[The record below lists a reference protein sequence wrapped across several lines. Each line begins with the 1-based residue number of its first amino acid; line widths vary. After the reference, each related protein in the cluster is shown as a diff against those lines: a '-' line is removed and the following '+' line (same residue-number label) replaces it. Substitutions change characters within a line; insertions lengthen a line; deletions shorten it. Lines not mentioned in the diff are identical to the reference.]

1 MMKRIRRSL
10 KGIYWRKAIIY
21 LLTCC
26 LLFNTSLPV
35 VMATPSG
42 GTPDISNTG
51 ITSIT
56 YNTSYGSDTY
66 DHTTLVTVG
75 DTRTVINWESLDTA
89 GGPPELRE
97 TLAFT
102 QQSGLSNS
110 AVLNRISGPETQFN
124 GDLVA
129 PDMRIFM
136 INPAGILFGD
146 GSTIKVT
153 QLVASGLNM
162 SNDAFDAYLSDPVNN
177 NMEFEGG
184 NGTVVNDGTINANS
198 VFLVGKKVRNLHTI
212 NAPGG
217 VVVLAAGENVYI
229 AEDGSNVVV
238 QVSEGFYTDT
248 TDDIRNR
255 SLINAGDGKIVLAA
269 GDTFSRAISNAG
281 VIEAPGGDITMRAAK
296 IDNKYLI
303 TTSSDE
309 SNAGNIN
316 ITGTEGVIVEQ
327 DSLGNPGGVEAN
339 GGTDSVEFGGGTGDG
354 GNITIQTDGLFQL
367 DDISSVTAAGGSV
380 SGKGGSV
387 SITCNDFEI
396 AGTMSASP
404 GNKTEEYGTL
414 EISAASN
421 VSIANGANAGLTNT
435 LYEQDIETL
444 SQEATNLVVNSQ
456 EGITVKNI
464 SDNEITGQFGSIE
477 LHATGDESA
486 VTFDDSTTDET
497 PTISDT
503 IRTTLGDIV
512 IEAGSGGMNIG
523 NLTTGKD
530 LIDETPAP
538 GQILLTTNNATN
550 EEDEI
555 ITGDMTTGNLTI
567 RTGWG
572 TATIDAKSSG
582 NLTVNGDVMVGRE
595 SSEMEPSPILNVPLG
610 DDAEAVIKL
619 SADKN
624 VILNGTVEAYAQGSA
639 EGKENSIT
647 KANIDILAGQ
657 DATINGDILADAKS
671 TANGTA
677 DAIIKVEA
685 VGALNFAEGVEVHA
699 TADDAAA
706 DSVGPN
712 WESDEANTDSG
723 HAQTIINE
731 NAIILVDDSFS
742 TPKSDAIVI
751 DAADLLL
758 NDTLQ
763 EGESIDSYTQ
773 PAAGTVTPTME
784 GDKITGFTYNP
795 PEDLSTLTFSE
806 TGETTSEAT
815 DTFTYTINGETAT
828 VTISLTNSLPVA
840 VDDLAK
846 TYQGQA
852 VKINVITNDT
862 DPDTGD
868 ILRPVEGSV
877 APKNGKLVLN
887 VDGTFTYT
895 PNADFTG
902 EDSFTYAVT
911 DGTNYVSD
919 PVTVKITV
927 REEPQPPFSEIVL
940 PFIHPAPGLDEAEW
954 KDVEIS
960 GSSALAKW
968 VAKELGVD
976 KETLD
981 IQVANSTAS
990 TTGIQP
996 YEAYSNLRK
1005 AAIILK
1011 DADGSHIA
1019 ALAQVISEFASNN
1032 VPPTEEQM
1040 ASIADAI
1047 RRNTDEDSY
1056 YTVAN
1061 EYLDALVT
1069 YVGVLSSEMGY
1080 SPAKAVQIVTDKYIS
1095 QMTQNQN
1102 VGVAAFLAA
1111 SLAALGG

>member
-1 MMKRIRRSL
+1 MKRIKRSL
-10 KGIYWRKAIIY
+10 KGIYWRKVITY

-26 LLFNTSLPV
+26 LLFNTSLPA

-42 GTPDISNTG
+42 GTPDMSNTG
-51 ITSIT
+51 VTTIT
-56 YNTSYGSDTY
+56 YNTSYGSDIY

-75 DTRTVINWESLDTA
+75 DNRTVINWASLDTA
-89 GGPPELRE
+89 GGPAALRE

-102 QQSGLSNS
+102 QQAGLTNS
-110 AVLNRISGPETQFN
+110 AVLNRISGPATQFN

-136 INPAGILFGD
+136 INPAGIVFGS
-146 GSTIKVT
+146 GSTVNVT

-162 SNDAFDAYLSDPVNN
+162 SNDAFDAYLSDPANN
-177 NMEFEGG
+177 NMEFAGG
-184 NGTVVNDGTINANS
+184 NGTVENKGSINADS
-198 VFLVGKKVRNLHTI
+198 VFLVGKKVI
-212 NAPGG
+212 NRSMIQAPGG
-217 VVVLAAGENVYI
+217 LIVMAAGEKVYI
-229 AEDGSNVVV
+229 AEDGSNVAV

-248 TDDIRNR
+248 TDDVINR

-303 TTSSDE
+303 TTSSDDG
-309 SNAGNIN
+309 NAGNISM
-316 ITGTEGVIVEQ
+316 TGTEGVIVEQ

-404 GNKTEEYGTL
+404 GNKTEERGTL

-421 VSIANGANAGLTNT
+421 VSIANGENAGLTNT

-444 SQEATNLVVNSQ
+444 SQEATNLIINSQ

-464 SDNEITGQFGSIE
+464 SDNEITGRLGSIE

-486 VTFDDSTTDET
+486 VSFDDSTTDAT
-497 PTISDT
+497 PTVSDT

-530 LIDETPAP
+530 LIDERPAP
-538 GQILLTTNNATN
+538 GQILLTTNSSTN
-550 EEDEI
+550 NEDEI

-567 RTGWG
+567 RSGWG

-595 SSEMEPSPILNVPLG
+595 SSEMAPSPILNVPLG

-624 VILNGTVEAYAQGSA
+624 IVLNGTVEAYAQGA
-639 EGKENSIT
+639 EEGRENSVT

-657 DATINGDILADAKS
+657 DATINGNILADAKS
-671 TANGTA
+671 TTNGAA
-677 DAIIKVEA
+677 DAIIKIEA
-685 VGALNFAEGVEVHA
+685 VGTLNFAEGVEVRA

-712 WESDEANTDSG
+712 WESDEANTNSG

-751 DAADLLL
+751 DAADLLS

-763 EGESIDSYTQ
+763 EGETIDSYTQ
-773 PAAGTVTPTME
+773 PTAGTVTPTME

-795 PEDLSTLTFSE
+795 PEDLSTLTFNE
-806 TGETTSEAT
+806 TGEAT
-815 DTFTYTINGETAT
+815 ATFTYTINGETAT
-828 VTISLTNSLPVA
+828 VTITLTNGLPVA

-846 TYQGQA
+846 TYEGQA
-852 VKINVITNDT
+852 VNINVVTNDT
-862 DPDTGD
+862 DPDVGD

-877 APKNGKLVLN
+877 TPKNGTLVLN
-887 VDGTFTYT
+887 EDGTFTYK
-895 PNADFTG
+895 PNAGFLGD
-902 EDSFTYAVT
+902 DSFTYAVT
-911 DGTNYVSD
+911 DGANTSAEVEVK
-919 PVTVKITV
+919 VTVS
-927 REEPQPPFSEIVL
+927 EEPPQPFSEIVL

-976 KETLD
+976 QETLD

-990 TTGIQP
+990 NTDIQP
-996 YEAYSNLRK
+996 YESYSNLRK

-1056 YTVAN
+1056 YAVAN

-1069 YVGVLSSEMGY
+1069 YVGILSSEMGY

-1095 QMTQNQN
+1095 KLTQNQN

>member
-1 MMKRIRRSL
+1 MKRIKRSL
-10 KGIYWRKAIIY
+10 KSIYWRKVITY

-35 VMATPSG
+35 VKATPSG

-51 ITSIT
+51 ITTIT
-56 YNTSYGSDTY
+56 YNSDNYGADIY
-66 DHTTLVTVG
+66 NHTTLVTVG
-75 DTRTVINWESLDTA
+75 DTRTVINWDSLDTA
-89 GGPPELRE
+89 GGPADLRE

-110 AVLNRISGPETQFN
+110 AVLNRISGPETHFD
-124 GDLVA
+124 GDLLA
-129 PDMRIFM
+129 PGMRIFM

-146 GSTIKVT
+146 GSTVNVT

-177 NMEFEGG
+177 NMEFKGG
-184 NGTVVNDGTINANS
+184 NGTVINDGTINANS

-309 SNAGNIN
+309 SNAGSIN
-316 ITGTEGVIVEQ
+316 LTGTEGVTIER
-327 DSLGNPGGVEAN
+327 DSMDNPGGVEAN
-339 GGTDSVEFGGGTGDG
+339 GGTNSVDDGGGTGDG
-354 GNITIQTDGLFQL
+354 GNITIQTGGLFQL

-404 GNKTEEYGTL
+404 GNKTEQPGTL

-421 VSIANGANAGLTNT
+421 VSIANGENAGLTNT

-444 SQEATNLVVNSQ
+444 SQEATNLIVNSQ
-456 EGITVKNI
+456 AGITVKNI
-464 SDNEITGQFGSIE
+464 SDNEITGQFGNIE

-486 VTFDDSTTDET
+486 VSFDDSTIDET

-530 LIDETPAP
+530 LIDERPAP
-538 GQILLTTNNATN
+538 GQILLTTNN
-550 EEDEI
+550 E
-555 ITGDMTTGNLTI
+555 GDMTTGNLTI

-624 VILNGTVEAYAQGSA
+624 VVLNGNVEAYAYGVE
-639 EGKENSIT
+639 EGNENSVT

-657 DATINGDILADAKS
+657 DAAINGDILADAQS
-671 TANGTA
+671 ASNGKA
-677 DAIIKVEA
+677 DAVIKIQA
-685 VGALNFAEGVEVHA
+685 VGAVNFAEGVEVHA

-706 DSVGPN
+706 
-712 WESDEANTDSG
+712 ESTAPDYNNDEETNSDG
-723 HAQTIINE
+723 DHAQIIINE
-731 NAIILVDDSFS
+731 NAIILLDDNFS

-751 DAADLLL
+751 DAADLLS

-763 EGESIDSYTQ
+763 EGETIDSYTQ
-773 PAAGTVTPTME
+773 PAAGTVTQDME
-784 GDKITGFTYNP
+784 GDNIVGFTYNP
-795 PEDLSTLTFSE
+795 PEDLSTLTFNE
-806 TGETTSEAT
+806 TGEAT
-815 DTFTYTINGETAT
+815 DTFTYTINGQTAT
-828 VTISLTNSLPVA
+828 VTITLTNGLPVA
-840 VDDLAK
+840 VDDLAA

-852 VKINVITNDT
+852 VKINVLTNDT
-862 DPDTGD
+862 DPDMGD
-868 ILRPVEGSV
+868 VLKVVILNEEVDL
-877 APKNGKLVLN
+877 PKNGTLVLN
-887 VDGTFTYT
+887 QDGTVTYT
-895 PNADFTG
+895 PNASFIGD
-902 EDSFTYAVT
+902 DSFKYAVT
-911 DGTNYVSD
+911 DGANTSAEVEVK
-919 PVTVKITV
+919 VTVSLKPP
-927 REEPQPPFSEIVL
+927 RPFSEIVM
-940 PFIHPAPGLDEAEW
+940 PFIHPAPGLQKVEW

-960 GSSALAKW
+960 GSPALAKW
-968 VAKELGVD
+968 VAKELGID

-996 YEAYSNLRK
+996 YESYSNLRK

-1019 ALAQVISEFASNN
+1019 ALAQVINEFASNN

-1056 YTVAN
+1056 YAVAN

-1095 QMTQNQN
+1095 QLTQNQN

>member
-1 MMKRIRRSL
+1 MKRIKRSL
-10 KGIYWRKAIIY
+10 KVIYWRKVITY

-42 GTPDISNTG
+42 GFPDMSNTG
-51 ITSIT
+51 VTTIT
-56 YNTSYGSDTY
+56 YNTSYGADIY

-75 DTRTVINWESLDTA
+75 DTRTVINWASLDTA
-89 GGPPELRE
+89 GGPPEVRE
-97 TLAFT
+97 TLAFI
-102 QQSGLSNS
+102 QESGLTNS
-110 AVLNRISGPETQFN
+110 AVLNRISGPETHFD
-124 GDLVA
+124 GDLLA
-129 PDMRIFM
+129 PGMRIFM
-136 INPAGILFGD
+136 INPAGILFGE
-146 GSTIKVT
+146 GSTVNVT

-177 NMEFEGG
+177 NMEFKGG

-198 VFLVGKKVRNLHTI
+198 VFLVGKKVRNLNTI

-217 VVVLAAGENVYI
+217 LIVLAAGENVYI

-248 TDDIRNR
+248 TDDIKNR
-255 SLINAGDGKIVLAA
+255 SLINASDGKIVLAA

-281 VIEAPGGDITMRAAK
+281 VIEAYGGDITLRAA
-296 IDNKYLI
+296 IVDNKYLI
-303 TTSSDE
+303 TTNSKTG
-309 SNAGNIN
+309 NAGNIN
-316 ITGTEGVIVEQ
+316 LTGTERVTIEQ

-339 GGTDSVEFGGGTGDG
+339 GGTDIVEEGGGIGDG

-380 SGKGGSV
+380 SGSGGSV

-404 GNKTEEYGTL
+404 GNKTEEPGTL
-414 EISAASN
+414 EINAASN
-421 VSIANGANAGLTNT
+421 VSIANGENAGLTNT
-435 LYEQDIETL
+435 LYEVDIENL
-444 SQEATNLVVNSQ
+444 SKEATNLIVNSQ

-477 LHATGDESA
+477 LHATGETSA
-486 VTFDDSTTDET
+486 VSFDDSTTDET

-512 IEAGSGGMNIG
+512 IEAGGGGMNIG

-530 LIDETPAP
+530 LSDERPTP
-538 GQILLTTNNATN
+538 GQILLTTNN
-550 EEDEI
+550 E
-555 ITGDMTTGNLTI
+555 GDMTTGDLTI

-572 TATIDAKSSG
+572 SATIDAKSSG

-595 SSEMEPSPILNVPLG
+595 STDMEPSPILNVPLG
-610 DDAEAVIKL
+610 EDAEAVIKL
-619 SADKN
+619 TADKN
-624 VILNGTVEAYAQGSA
+624 VELNGNVEAYAYGVE
-639 EGKENSIT
+639 EGNENSVT
-647 KANIDILAGQ
+647 KAYIDILAGQ
-657 DATINGDILADAKS
+657 DAAINGDILADAKS
-671 TANGTA
+671 TTNGTA
-677 DAIIKVEA
+677 DAVIKIEA

-731 NAIILVDDSFS
+731 NAIILVDDGFS

-751 DAADLLL
+751 DAADLLS

-763 EGESIDSYTQ
+763 EGETIDSYNTDLT
-773 PAAGTVTPTME
+773 AGTVTPTME
-784 GDKITGFTYNP
+784 GDNIVGFTYNP
-795 PEDLSTLTFSE
+795 PEDLSTLTFNE
-806 TGETTSEAT
+806 AGEAT

-828 VTISLTNSLPVA
+828 VTITLTNGLPVA
-840 VDDLAK
+840 VDDLA
-846 TYQGQA
+846 TAYQGQTA
-852 VKINVITNDT
+852 TINVLTNDT
-862 DPDTGD
+862 DPDMGD
-868 ILRPVEGSV
+868 VLRPVEGSV
-877 APKNGKLVLN
+877 TPKNGTLVLN
-887 VDGTFTYT
+887 EDGTFSYT
-895 PNADFTG
+895 PNAGFLGD
-902 EDSFTYAVT
+902 DSFTYAVT
-911 DGTNYVSD
+911 DGANTSAEVEVK
-919 PVTVKITV
+919 VTVSM
-927 REEPQPPFSEIVL
+927 EPPRPLSELAL
-940 PFIHPAPGLDEAEW
+940 PFIHPAPGLDKVEW
-954 KDVEIS
+954 IDVEIS
-960 GSSALAKW
+960 GCPALAKW

-990 TTGIQP
+990 TTDIQP
-996 YEAYSNLRK
+996 YESYANLRK

-1011 DADGSHIA
+1011 DADGSHMA

-1056 YTVAN
+1056 YAVAN

-1069 YVGVLSSEMGY
+1069 YVGILSTEMGY
-1080 SPAKAVQIVTDKYIS
+1080 STAKAVQIVTDKYIS
-1095 QMTQNQN
+1095 QLTQNQN

-1111 SLAALGG
+1111 SLAALSG